1 MSKVYVLLTEDR
13 GYNVDVFKVF
23 SSYASLLSWLDEEY
37 GDTYLKNF
45 DDPSANSK
53 LLYETLDYKL
63 YYEVHNLIGETSH
76 KTDKLVIKLK

>member
-1 MSKVYVLLTEDR
+1 MSKVHVLLIEDR

-23 SSYASLLSWLDEEY
+23 SSYASLVSWLDEKY
-37 GDTYLKNF
+37 GDTCLKNF
-45 DDPSANSK
+45 DEPSAKSK

-76 KTDKLVIKLK
+76 KTDKLVIK

>member
-23 SSYASLLSWLDEEY
+23 SSYASLVSWLGEEY

-45 DDPSANSK
+45 DEPSANSK

-63 YYEVHNLIGETSH
+63 YCEVHNLIGETSH

>member
-1 MSKVYVLLTEDR
+1 MSKVHVLLTEDR
-13 GYNVDVFKVF
+13 GYNVDVLKVF
-23 SSYASLLSWLDEEY
+23 SSYASLVSWLDEEY

-45 DDPSANSK
+45 DDPSTNSK

-76 KTDKLVIKLK
+76 KTDKLVIK